1 MLNSKFFR
9 IVALLIVPILMV
21 AIIWGISGKEQ
32 NHAATNPTTGTSP
45 SIHIGVSTD
54 PDVTDPEIP
63 IPTIGKDDPTQ
74 PTEPEPTVDP
84 EVIPDDGSGITPE
97 EPKPTEPSPTDPTEP
112 TEPKPTEPT
121 ETKPEDP
128 EKPIEPPTEEDDN
141 DDEGDISIGGG
152 AVPYDC
158 GTDGHH
164 CDGPETH
171 AYILNL
177 ELKGCKYCGSH
188 SCPSFYAVDE
198 WGNTCY
204 TPSKCPAYDVHD
216 DPVHYCQKCGKAC
229 GDGTNGTCVQYVNAC
244 DCPNCG
250 EHVDSRTC
258 HTCKED

>member
-1 MLNSKFFR
+1 MMNSKFFR
-9 IVALLIVPILMV
+9 IVALVVVPILMA
-21 AIIWGISGKEQ
+21 AIIWGIAGRDKGTDPTDPSTGV
-32 NHAATNPTTGTSP
+32 TNP
-45 SIHIGVSTD
+45 SIQIAVPTD
-54 PDVTDPEIP
+54 PDMTIPDVT
-63 IPTIGKDDPTQ
+63 IPTIGPENPTH

-84 EVIPDDGSGITPE
+84 EVIPDDGSGLTPE
-97 EPKPTEPSPTDPTEP
+97 DPKPTEP

-121 ETKPEDP
+121 ETKPVEP
-128 EKPIEPPTEEDDN
+128 EKPSEPPVEEDDD
-141 DDEGDISIGGG
+141 DDEGSISIGGG
-152 AVPYDC
+152 TVPYDC
-158 GTDGHH
+158 GTEGHH

-204 TPSKCPAYDVHD
+204 TPSECPAYDVHD
-216 DPVHYCQKCGKAC
+216 DPVHYCQKCCKAC

-244 DCPNCG
+244 DCPSCG
-250 EHVDSRTC
+250 EHVDSWTC

>member
-1 MLNSKFFR
+1 MIHSKFFR
-9 IVALLIVPILMV
+9 FVALVVVPILMA
-21 AIIWGISGKEQ
+21 AICWGIAGRDSGQ
-32 NHAATNPTTGTSP
+32 PTTQPSTGTTP
-45 SIHIGVSTD
+45 SIQIGVPTD

-63 IPTIGKDDPTQ
+63 IPTIGTEDPTQ
-74 PTEPEPTVDP
+74 PTEPEPTIDP
-84 EVIPDDGSGITPE
+84 EEIPDDGSGITPE
-97 EPKPTEPSPTDPTEP
+97 EPKPTEP

-121 ETKPEDP
+121 ETKPVEP
-128 EKPIEPPTEEDDN
+128 EKPTEPPVEEDDD
-141 DDEGDISIGGG
+141 DDEGGISIGGG
-152 AVPYDC
+152 TVPYDC
-158 GTDGHH
+158 GTEGHH

-204 TPSKCPAYDVHD
+204 TPSECPAYDVHD

-244 DCPNCG
+244 DCPSCG
-250 EHVDSRTC
+250 EHVDSWTC

>member
-1 MLNSKFFR
+1 MIHSKFFR
-9 IVALLIVPILMV
+9 FVALVVVPILMA
-21 AIIWGISGKEQ
+21 AIVWGIAGRDSEQ
-32 NHAATNPTTGTSP
+32 PATQPSTGTTL
-45 SIHIGVSTD
+45 SIQIGVPTD

-63 IPTIGKDDPTQ
+63 IPTIGVEDPTQ

-84 EVIPDDGSGITPE
+84 EEIPDDGSGITPE
-97 EPKPTEPSPTDPTEP
+97 EPTEPPV
-112 TEPKPTEPT
+112 
-121 ETKPEDP
+121 
-128 EKPIEPPTEEDDN
+128 EEDDD
-141 DDEGDISIGGG
+141 DDEGGISIGGG
-152 AVPYDC
+152 TVPYDC
-158 GTDGHH
+158 GTEGHH

-204 TPSKCPAYDVHD
+204 TPSECPAYDVHD

-244 DCPNCG
+244 DCPSCG
-250 EHVDSRTC
+250 EHVDSWTC

>member
-1 MLNSKFFR
+1 MLNSNFFR

-32 NHAATNPTTGTSP
+32 NHAATNPTTGTTP
-45 SIHIGVSTD
+45 SIHIGVPTD

-74 PTEPEPTVDP
+74 PTEPKPTVDP

-244 DCPNCG
+244 ACPNCG

>member
-1 MLNSKFFR
+1 MMNSKFFR
-9 IVALLIVPILMV
+9 IMALVIVPILV
-21 AIIWGISGKEQ
+21 AAIIWGVAGRNDDQ
-32 NHAATNPTTGTSP
+32 DTTQPTDGTPP
-45 SIHIGVSTD
+45 SIQVGVPTD
-54 PDVTDPEIP
+54 PDVTDPEISV
-63 IPTIGKDDPTQ
+63 PTIGTEDPTQ
-74 PTEPEPTVDP
+74 PTQPEPTVDP

-97 EPKPTEPSPTDPTEP
+97 EPEPTDPTPTEP
-112 TEPKPTEPT
+112 TEPA
-121 ETKPEDP
+121 ETKPAEP
-128 EKPIEPPTEEDDN
+128 ETPTQPPVDEDD
-141 DDEGDISIGGG
+141 DDGDGGISIGGG
-152 AVPYDC
+152 TAAYDC
-158 GTDGHH
+158 GTEGHH

-204 TPSKCPAYDVHD
+204 TPSQCPEYDVHN

-244 DCPNCG
+244 DCPSCG
-250 EHVDSRTC
+250 EHVDSWTC

>member
-1 MLNSKFFR
+1 MMNSKFFR
-9 IVALLIVPILMV
+9 IVALVVVPILMV
-21 AIIWGISGKEQ
+21 AIIWGVAGRDSGQ
-32 NHAATNPTTGTSP
+32 GATQPSSGTTP
-45 SIHIGVSTD
+45 SIQIGVPTD

-63 IPTIGKDDPTQ
+63 IPTIGKDDPTE
-74 PTEPEPTVDP
+74 PAEPEPTVDP
-84 EVIPDDGSGITPE
+84 EEIPDDGSGITPE
-97 EPKPTEPSPTDPTEP
+97 EPKPSEP

-121 ETKPEDP
+121 ETKPVEP
-128 EKPIEPPTEEDDN
+128 EKPTEPPTPEDDD
-141 DDEGDISIGGG
+141 DDEGGISIGGG
-152 AVPYDC
+152 TIPYDC
-158 GTDGHH
+158 GTEGHN

-216 DPVHYCQKCGKAC
+216 DPVHYCQKCSKAC
-229 GDGTNGTCVQYVNAC
+229 GDGTNGTCVQYVSAC
-244 DCPNCG
+244 DCPSCG
-250 EHVDSRTC
+250 EHVDSWTC

>member
-1 MLNSKFFR
+1 MIHSKFFR
-9 IVALLIVPILMV
+9 FVALVVVPILMA
-21 AIIWGISGKEQ
+21 AIVWGIAGRDSGQ
-32 NHAATNPTTGTSP
+32 SATQPSTGTTP
-45 SIHIGVSTD
+45 SIQIGVLTD

-63 IPTIGKDDPTQ
+63 IPTIGTEDPTQ
-74 PTEPEPTVDP
+74 PTEPEPTIDP
-84 EVIPDDGSGITPE
+84 EEIHDDGSGITPE
-97 EPKPTEPSPTDPTEP
+97 EPKPTEP
-112 TEPKPTEPT
+112 T
-121 ETKPEDP
+121 ETKPVEP
-128 EKPIEPPTEEDDN
+128 EKPTQPPVEEDDD
-141 DDEGDISIGGG
+141 DDEGGISIGGG
-152 AVPYDC
+152 TVPYDC
-158 GTDGHH
+158 GTEGHN

-229 GDGTNGTCVQYVNAC
+229 GDGTNGTCVQFVSAC

-250 EHVDSRTC
+250 EHVDSRAC

>member
-1 MLNSKFFR
+1 MMNSKFFR
-9 IVALLIVPILMV
+9 FVALVVVPILMA
-21 AIIWGISGKEQ
+21 AIIWGIAGRDSEQ
-32 NHAATNPTTGTSP
+32 PVTQPSTGTTP
-45 SIHIGVSTD
+45 SIQIGVPTD

-63 IPTIGKDDPTQ
+63 IPTIGTEEPTQ

-84 EVIPDDGSGITPE
+84 EEIPDDGSGITPE
-97 EPKPTEPSPTDPTEP
+97 EPEPTEP

-121 ETKPEDP
+121 ETKPVEP
-128 EKPIEPPTEEDDN
+128 EKPTEPPVEEDD
-141 DDEGDISIGGG
+141 DDEEGGISIGGG
-152 AVPYDC
+152 VAPYDC
-158 GTDGHH
+158 GTEGHH

-171 AYILNL
+171 TYILNL

-216 DPVHYCQKCGKAC
+216 DPVHYCQKCSKAC
-229 GDGTNGTCVQYVNAC
+229 GDGTNGTCVQYVSAC
-244 DCPNCG
+244 DCPSCG
-250 EHVDSRTC
+250 EHVDSWTC

>member
-21 AIIWGISGKEQ
+21 AIIRGISGKEQ

-45 SIHIGVSTD
+45 SIHIGVPTD

>member
-1 MLNSKFFR
+1 MMNSKFFR
-9 IVALLIVPILMV
+9 IMALVVVPILMA
-21 AIIWGISGKEQ
+21 AIIWGIAGRDKG
-32 NHAATNPTTGTSP
+32 TDPTDPSTGVTDP
-45 SIHIGVSTD
+45 SIQIAVPTD
-54 PDVTDPEIP
+54 PDMTIPDVT
-63 IPTIGKDDPTQ
+63 IPTIGPENPTQ
-74 PTEPEPTVDP
+74 PTEPEPTIDS
-84 EVIPDDGSGITPE
+84 EEIPDDGSGITPE
-97 EPKPTEPSPTDPTEP
+97 EPKPTEP

-121 ETKPEDP
+121 ETKPLEP
-128 EKPIEPPTEEDDN
+128 EKPTEPPVEEDDD
-141 DDEGDISIGGG
+141 DDEGGISIGGG
-152 AVPYDC
+152 TTAYDC
-158 GTDGHH
+158 GTEGHH

-204 TPSKCPAYDVHD
+204 TPSECPAYDVHD

-244 DCPNCG
+244 DCPSCG
-250 EHVDSRTC
+250 EHVDSWTC

>member
-1 MLNSKFFR
+1 MMNSKFFR
-9 IVALLIVPILMV
+9 FVALVVVPILVLAIAWGV
-21 AIIWGISGKEQ
+21 AGRKGDQS
-32 NHAATNPTTGTSP
+32 ATQPTTGTTP
-45 SIHIGVSTD
+45 SIQIGVPTD

-63 IPTIGKDDPTQ
+63 TIGIEDSTKPTD
-74 PTEPEPTVDP
+74 PEPTVDP
-84 EVIPDDGSGITPE
+84 AVIPDDGSGLTPE
-97 EPKPTEPSPTDPTEP
+97 DPKPTEP

-121 ETKPEDP
+121 ETKPAEP
-128 EKPIEPPTEEDDN
+128 EKPTEPPVVEDDD
-141 DDEGDISIGGG
+141 DDEGGITIGGG
-152 AVPYDC
+152 TVPYDC
-158 GTDGHH
+158 GTEGHH

-204 TPSKCPAYDVHD
+204 TPSECPEYDVHD
-216 DPVHYCQKCGKAC
+216 DPVYYCQKCGKAC

-244 DCPNCG
+244 DCPSCG
-250 EHVDSRTC
+250 KHVDSWTC

>member
-1 MLNSKFFR
+1 MLNSNFFR

-32 NHAATNPTTGTSP
+32 NHAATNPTTGTTP
-45 SIHIGVSTD
+45 SIHIGVPTD

-74 PTEPEPTVDP
+74 PTDPEPTIDS
-84 EVIPDDGSGITPE
+84 EVIPDDGSGLTPE
-97 EPKPTEPSPTDPTEP
+97 DPKPTEP
-112 TEPKPTEPT
+112 TEPMPTEPT
-121 ETKPEDP
+121 ETKPVEP
-128 EKPIEPPTEEDDN
+128 EKPIEPPTEENDN
-141 DDEGDISIGGG
+141 GDEGDISIGGG

-188 SCPSFYAVDE
+188 SCPSFNAVDE

>member
-1 MLNSKFFR
+1 MMNSKFFR
-9 IVALLIVPILMV
+9 IVALVVVPILV
-21 AIIWGISGKEQ
+21 LAIAWGVSGRKDDQ
-32 NHAATNPTTGTSP
+32 SATQPTTGTTP
-45 SIHIGVSTD
+45 SIQIGVPTD

-63 IPTIGKDDPTQ
+63 TIGIEDPAK
-74 PTEPEPTVDP
+74 PTEPEPTIDP
-84 EVIPDDGSGITPE
+84 EEIPDDGSGITPE
-97 EPKPTEPSPTDPTEP
+97 EPKPTEP

-121 ETKPEDP
+121 ETKPVEP
-128 EKPIEPPTEEDDN
+128 EKPTEPPVEENDD
-141 DDEGDISIGGG
+141 DDEGGISIGGG
-152 AVPYDC
+152 TTAYDC
-158 GTDGHH
+158 GTEGHN

-204 TPSKCPAYDVHD
+204 TPSECPAYDVHD

-244 DCPNCG
+244 DCPSCG
-250 EHVDSRTC
+250 EHVDSWTC
-258 HTCKED
+258 HTCKEN

>member
-1 MLNSKFFR
+1 MMNSKFFR
-9 IVALLIVPILMV
+9 FVALVVVPILMA
-21 AIIWGISGKEQ
+21 AIIWGIAGRDSEQ
-32 NHAATNPTTGTSP
+32 PVTQPSTGTTP
-45 SIHIGVSTD
+45 SIQIGVPTD

-63 IPTIGKDDPTQ
+63 IPTIGTEEPTQ

-84 EVIPDDGSGITPE
+84 EEIPDDGSGITPE
-97 EPKPTEPSPTDPTEP
+97 EPEPTEP

-121 ETKPEDP
+121 ETKPVEP
-128 EKPIEPPTEEDDN
+128 EKPTEPPTPEDD
-141 DDEGDISIGGG
+141 DDEEGGISIGGG
-152 AVPYDC
+152 VAPYDC
-158 GTDGHH
+158 GTEGHH

-216 DPVHYCQKCGKAC
+216 DPVHYCQNCGKAC
-229 GDGTNGTCVQYVNAC
+229 GDGSNGTCVQYVNTC

>member
-1 MLNSKFFR
+1 MMNSKFFR
-9 IVALLIVPILMV
+9 IVALVVVPILMA
-21 AIIWGISGKEQ
+21 AIIWGVAGRDSGQ
-32 NHAATNPTTGTSP
+32 SATQPSTSTTP
-45 SIHIGVSTD
+45 SIQIGVPTD
-54 PDVTDPEIP
+54 PDVTDPTIP
-63 IPTIGKDDPTQ
+63 IPTIGPGDPTQ
-74 PTEPEPTVDP
+74 PTDPEPTIDP
-84 EVIPDDGSGITPE
+84 EVIPDDGSGLTPE
-97 EPKPTEPSPTDPTEP
+97 EPQPTEP

-121 ETKPEDP
+121 ETKPVEL
-128 EKPIEPPTEEDDN
+128 EKPTEPPVEEDD
-141 DDEGDISIGGG
+141 DDNEGGISIGGG
-152 AVPYDC
+152 TVPYDC
-158 GTDGHH
+158 GTEGHH

-204 TPSKCPAYDVHD
+204 TPSECPAYDVHD

-244 DCPNCG
+244 DCPSCG
-250 EHVDSRTC
+250 EHVDSWTC

>member
-1 MLNSKFFR
+1 MMNSKFFR
-9 IVALLIVPILMV
+9 FVALVVVPILMA
-21 AIIWGISGKEQ
+21 AIVWGVSGRDSGQ
-32 NHAATNPTTGTSP
+32 SATQPSTGTTP
-45 SIHIGVSTD
+45 SIKIGVPTD
-54 PDVTDPEIP
+54 PDVTDPTIP
-63 IPTIGKDDPTQ
+63 IPTIGTEEPTQ
-74 PTEPEPTVDP
+74 PTEPEPTIGP
-84 EVIPDDGSGITPE
+84 EEIPDDGSGITPE
-97 EPKPTEPSPTDPTEP
+97 ESEPTEP
-112 TEPKPTEPT
+112 TEPKPTQPT
-121 ETKPEDP
+121 ESKPVEP
-128 EKPIEPPTEEDDN
+128 EKPTEPPVEEDD
-141 DDEGDISIGGG
+141 DDEEGGICIGGG
-152 AVPYDC
+152 TVPYDC
-158 GTDGHH
+158 GTEGHH

-244 DCPNCG
+244 DCPSCG
-250 EHVDSRTC
+250 EHVGSWTC

>member
-45 SIHIGVSTD
+45 SIHIGVPTD